1 MASNEE
7 QEQFL
12 NACFDGDLELV
23 TSLLANDPSLI
34 ESRDPKFGM

>member
-12 NACFDGDLELV
+12 DACILGDLELV
-23 TSLLANDPSLI
+23 TSLLAKDPSLI
-34 ESRDPKFGM
+34 ESRHPKYSM